1 MRTAVDEFVQGTMV
15 TIEVNNFAP
24 LKYTDPDGN
33 RQYSLGTIHSLQFSH
48 ISLNKET
55 VLRILTAAG
64 LP

>member
-33 RQYSLGTIHSLQFSH
+33 RQYSLGTISLQFSH

-55 VLRILTAAG
+55 VLPILTAAG